1 MKTLYNFNKT
11 LLYCI
16 NYKTIFSFIA
26 LVCFTQIG
34 FGQVS
39 ENFDNWSDGSYGGIN
54 TYGEWVSNKA
64 LTETLDARSGKCV
77 RLRNQSDSYLE
88 YVGTDGNGK
97 DGGVGVISFWYRSW
111 DSSPTAVY
119 NVQASINGAAYS
131 NIGSQIS
138 TSSTTYTVWS
148 HSLNNTENNIKI
160 KIIYV
165 SGERLKVD
173 DFSITNF
180 SGSTPGISLGTVSG
194 NTNESGTSATFTAV
208 LNAAPTSGGIKY
220 NKR

>member
-77 RLRNQSDSYLE
+77 RLRNGLMVMLVHKE
-88 YVGTDGNGK
+88 PV
-97 DGGVGVISFWYRSW
+97 
-111 DSSPTAVY
+111 
-119 NVQASINGAAYS
+119 
-131 NIGSQIS
+131 
-138 TSSTTYTVWS
+138 
-148 HSLNNTENNIKI
+148 KI
-160 KIIYV
+160 YH
-165 SGERLKVD
+165 L
-173 DFSITNF
+173 
-180 SGSTPGISLGTVSG
+180 
-194 NTNESGTSATFTAV
+194 
-208 LNAAPTSGGIKY
+208 
-220 NKR
+220 